1 MPSRAELSESPAR
14 KARASATSSA
24 TKWKLA
30 FLLVVIVATVGWV
43 VYLLVADRP
52 KLEVPP
58 AVKGVQAILNAVGDR
73 EDMLETLHIAAE
85 GDPPAEIV
93 LTGSVRNKKLL
104 DELNGIVQAHSGG
117 VPVKN
122 SVTVKP

>member
-1 MPSRAELSESPAR
+1 MPSRTDLNEAPAKKPR
-14 KARASATSSA
+14 TSSTSSA
-24 TKWKLA
+24 TKWKLM
-30 FLLVVIVATVGWV
+30 FLVVVIVATVGWV

-52 KLEVPP
+52 KLEVPA
-58 AVKGVQAILNAVGDR
+58 AVKGTQAILNAIGDR

-93 LTGSVRNKKLL
+93 LTGTVKSKKLL